1 MVEKS
6 TQTLNNIREHP
17 CKSVAEKSTQ
27 TLNNI
32 REYPWLKNIR
42 VNPWLIKRTN
52 TNIISVNIRVYPWLK
67 NIREHPCLS
76 VAEKSALTLT
86 QYPWTSV

>member
-32 REYPWLKNIR
+32 REYPCESVAEK
-42 VNPWLIKRTN
+42 KRTN
-52 TNIISVNIRVYPWLK
+52 TNIISVNIRVNPWLN
-67 NIREHPCLS
+67 NIRG
-76 VAEKSALTLT
+76 
-86 QYPWTSV
+86 